1 MKTQKITKLT
11 ILIDVLKTNYGDYYK
26 KYIGQDFLYSVH
38 EDNTSDSIAY
48 LMEHVR
54 KLNPKDKEYPA
65 YLQHCY
71 AIFNQLQESVKSE
84 LEIAKFIYFDLIYEN
99 FTDTSNERSF
109 LIRSAINDSD
119 KLDELYSII
128 KNDKNEKLADVV
140 LGIID
145 NYKDFEKDSKR
156 KLSNIKSYLKYFNKC
171 FKDLK
176 K

>member
-1 MKTQKITKLT
+1 MKSPKLTKLN
-11 ILIDVLKTNYGDYYK
+11 ILIDVLKDNHKDYYK
-26 KYIGQDFLYSVH
+26 KYIGHDFLAHVD
-38 EDNTSDSIAY
+38 EDDNSDTIAY

-54 KLNPKDKEYPA
+54 KLKVTDKQYPA

>member
-1 MKTQKITKLT
+1 MKSPEITTLN
-11 ILIDVLKTNYGDYYK
+11 ILIDVLKDKHNDYYE
-26 KYIGQDFLYSVH
+26 KYIGHDFLAHVN
-38 EDNTSDSIAY
+38 EDDHFDTISY
-48 LMEHVR
+48 LMDHVR
-54 KLNPKDKEYPA
+54 KLKVTDKQYPA

-71 AIFNQLQESVKSE
+71 AIFNQLQEAIKLE
-84 LEIAKFIYFDLIYEN
+84 LDIAKFTYFDLIFET
-99 FTDTSNERSF
+99 FTDKSNERAF

-119 KLDELYSII
+119 KLDEVYLII

-140 LGIID
+140 LGVID
-145 NYKDFEKDSKR
+145 NYKDFEKEMKR